1 MRRCD
6 VKHAS
11 KVLVGDKVVPSP
23 RALLTLTGNAVERPR
38 ARAPYRTVAG
48 VVVFALFV
56 TTMVSLVRPG
66 SVTVSHDQAVNIA
79 IATASLLV
87 SLGAAF
93 FLVTDFLLYGK
104 LSSFYLGYAFLVFG
118 GASAGSGLLPL
129 LVGWSRQMHFVPY
142 GWALQ
147 RVVGAMFLFAA
158 GLLVDRQ
165 VSAARRWRLVLVGVT
180 LTFTLVVSGTVGI
193 SLASGSDVPRGFQT
207 LLQMAS
213 CILLF
218 GASVLFW
225 RSPREED
232 NSHWFV
238 WLSICLTVAGFAE
251 LQYAF
256 HPYQPRAT
264 QLGDLLRLC
273 FYTGLLLTLG
283 VEWSRGYKR
292 LQLQARELEALHSL
306 MTPPS
311 VQDVPAIIRHVVDV
325 VSRSLGVN
333 ARVVVSERGEPP
345 PDPLSTQLIHLDERV
360 AGDSADSRRVVVAFD
375 DGPDGMTAFG
385 VPLIA
390 GDRRLGMLVID
401 RGEAG
406 EYSAEDVRLLRSFGA
421 QASVLLERSL
431 LYEEVAAGAVLEERS
446 RLAREIHD
454 GLAQHLAFLKMRVAW
469 LQRSPANLEV
479 SHLVD
484 IEGVLETALT
494 EARQAISTLRMAPV
508 GTTTADAIATYA
520 EEFGLVSG
528 LNVET
533 ECLEGVSDIGP
544 KARVELLRIV
554 QEALNNV
561 RKHARA
567 RHVRVRIAPSEAG
580 LEVRVRDDGVGFIVE
595 EDFQGHFGMDIMSE
609 RAQSIGGR
617 LEVTSTPHTG
627 TEVRITVPV
636 ADQESVT
643 VAGQTA

>member
-1 MRRCD
+1 M
-6 VKHAS
+6 
-11 KVLVGDKVVPSP
+11 GDIVVQSP
-23 RALLTLTGNAVERPR
+23 RAVMTGTGIAAER
-38 ARAPYRTVAG
+38 ARGHAPYRTVAS
-48 VVVFALFV
+48 VVVLALFA
-56 TTMVSLVRPG
+56 TTVISLVKPG
-66 SVTVSHDQAVNIA
+66 SVTLSHNQVVNVA

-87 SLGAAF
+87 ALGAAF

-104 LSSFYLGYAFLVFG
+104 LASFYLGYAFLVFG

-129 LVGWSRQMHFVPY
+129 LLGWNRQMHFVPY

-158 GLLVDRQ
+158 ALLVDRR
-165 VSAARRWRLVLVGVT
+165 VSQGRRWRLVLVGVT
-180 LTFTLVVSGTVGI
+180 LTCTLVVSGTLGI
-193 SLASGSDVPRGFQT
+193 SLATGSAVPRGFQT
-207 LLQMAS
+207 VLQMTS

-218 GASVLFW
+218 GASILFW
-225 RSPREED
+225 RSPREEEG
-232 NSHWFV
+232 SHWFV

-256 HPYQPRAT
+256 HPYEPRT
-264 QLGDLLRLC
+264 VQFGDFLRLC

-292 LQLQARELEALHSL
+292 LQLQAKELEALHAL

-311 VQDVPAIIRHVVDV
+311 VQDLPAIIKHVVSV

-345 PDPLSTQLIHLDERV
+345 PELFATQMIHLEERV
-360 AGDSADSRRVVVAFD
+360 PGDGAEARRVVVAFED
-375 DGPDGMTAFG
+375 RPHGMTAFG
-385 VPLIA
+385 VPLTA
-390 GDRRLGMLVID
+390 GERRLGMLVVD

-406 EYSAEDVRLLRSFGA
+406 EFSDEDVRLLKSFGT

-469 LQRSPANLEV
+469 LQRSPANLDV

-484 IEGVLETALT
+484 IEGVLGTALA
-494 EARQAISTLRMAPV
+494 EARQAITTLRIAPV
-508 GTTTADAIATYA
+508 GTTTADSIATYS
-520 EEFGLVSG
+520 EEFGQVSG
-528 LNVET
+528 LTVEVHVADAVP
-533 ECLEGVSDIGP
+533 EIGP

-561 RKHARA
+561 RKHAHA
-567 RHVRVRIAPSEAG
+567 QNVSVRISPSEGG
-580 LEVRVRDDGVGFIVE
+580 LEVIVHDDGVGFVVE
-595 EDFQGHFGMDIMSE
+595 HDFEGHFGMDIMSE

-617 LEVTSTPHTG
+617 LQVTSG
-627 TEVRITVPV
+627 THAGTDVRITVPV
-636 ADQESVT
+636 ADQEPVSIT
-643 VAGQTA
+643 G

>member
-1 MRRCD
+1 MG
-6 VKHAS
+6 VT
-11 KVLVGDKVVPSP
+11 LVPSP
-23 RALLTLTGNAVERPR
+23 RALLTLTGSAVERPR
-38 ARAPYRTVAG
+38 RRAPYGPVAG
-48 VVVFALFV
+48 VVVSALFG
-56 TTMVSLVRPG
+56 TTLVSLLRPG
-66 SVTVSHDQAVNIA
+66 SVTVSHDHVVNIA

-93 FLVTDFLLYGK
+93 FLVTDFLLFGK
-104 LSSFYLGYAFLVFG
+104 LSSFYVGYAFLVFG

-129 LVGWSRQMHFVPY
+129 LLGWTQQMHFVPY

-147 RVVGAMFLFAA
+147 RVVGAMFLFVA

-193 SLASGSDVPRGFQT
+193 FLATGSGVPRGFQT
-207 LLQMAS
+207 VLQMVS

-225 RSPREED
+225 RSPRDDD
-232 NSHWFV
+232 NSPWFV

-251 LQYAF
+251 LQYAL

-264 QLGDLLRLC
+264 QFGDLLRLC
-273 FYTGLLLTLG
+273 FYTGLLLALG

-306 MTPPS
+306 MTPPN
-311 VQDVPAIIRHVVDV
+311 VQDVPAIIRHVVEV

-333 ARVVVSERGEPP
+333 ARVVVRERGEPR

-360 AGDSADSRRVVVAFD
+360 AGDTTDSRRVVVAFG

-385 VPLIA
+385 VPLIV

-406 EYSAEDVRLLRSFGA
+406 EFSAEDVRLLRSFGA
-421 QASVLLERSL
+421 QASVLLERSI

-454 GLAQHLAFLKMRVAW
+454 GLAQNLAFLKMRVAW
-469 LQRSPANLEV
+469 LQRSPAKLEV

-494 EARQAISTLRMAPV
+494 EARQAITTLRMAPV
-508 GTTTADAIATYA
+508 GTTAADAIMTYA
-520 EEFGLVSG
+520 EEFGQVSG
-528 LNVET
+528 LHVET
-533 ECLEGVSDIGP
+533 ECLDGVPEIGP

-567 RHVRVRIAPSEAG
+567 RYVHVQIAQTDEG
-580 LEVRVRDDGVGFIVE
+580 MEVRVRDDGVGFMVE

-617 LEVTSTPHTG
+617 LEVTSTPLTG
-627 TEVRITVPV
+627 TEVRITVPIV
-636 ADQESVT
+636 DQEPVT
-643 VAGQTA
+643 IAGQTA